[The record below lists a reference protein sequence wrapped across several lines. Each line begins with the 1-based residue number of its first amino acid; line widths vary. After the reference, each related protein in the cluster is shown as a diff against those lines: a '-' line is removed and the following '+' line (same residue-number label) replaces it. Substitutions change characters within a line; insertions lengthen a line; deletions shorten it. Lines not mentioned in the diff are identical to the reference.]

1 MLLSNSRYN
10 KLLREYD
17 YRQQKNKYELNNR
30 KEEIYKVIPE
40 MEKID
45 DELISASIKSA
56 KLSLMGD
63 DSGIKTLQ
71 ETIGLVSSRRKNLL
85 LEYGYDIHYLDPTYD
100 CIQCKDTGYIEKE
113 KCSCLKRA
121 IIDEIYAQSNL
132 KKILDKENFSTFSFD
147 YYTDDYIDPTVRL
160 SPRNNME
167 NVYNSCKEFIRDFDT
182 QVDNLILVGNPGVGK
197 TFVANCIAND
207 LLTSGHTVI
216 YLTAFQLFDLFEKLK
231 FNKDDNTTDFQAQF
245 DYILDCDLL
254 IIDDLGTE
262 LNNTFV
268 NVQLYLC
275 INERFLRDKSTIIST
290 NYNINDIKNM
300 YSERIFSRIASNYT
314 LLKIIGEDIRFKKL
328 F

>member
-1 MLLSNSRYN
+1 MLLSNSQYN
-10 KLLREYD
+10 KILREYD
-17 YRQQKNKYELNNR
+17 YRQQKNKHALNNR
-30 KEEIYKVIPE
+30 KEEIYNVIPE
-40 MEKID
+40 MKKID
-45 DELISASIKSA
+45 DELISASMKSA

-63 DSGIKTLQ
+63 DSVIQTLQ
-71 ETIGLVSSRRKNLL
+71 ETINLVSAKRKKLL
-85 LEYGYDIHYLDPTYD
+85 LEHGYDINYLDLTYD
-100 CIQCKDTGYIEKE
+100 CCQCKDTGYVDKE

-121 IIDEIYAQSNL
+121 IIDEIYEQSNL
-132 KKILDKENFSTFSFD
+132 KKILEKENFSTFSFD
-147 YYTDDYIDPTVRL
+147 YYTNDYIDPTIRL

-167 NVYNSCKEFIRDFDT
+167 NIYNRCKEFIRDFDT
-182 QVDNLILVGNPGVGK
+182 QVDNLIFVGNPGVGK
-197 TFVANCIAND
+197 TFMANCIASE
-207 LLTSGHTVI
+207 LLASGHTVI
-216 YLTAFQLFDLFEKLK
+216 YLTAFQLFDLFEKIK
-231 FNKDDNTTDFQAQF
+231 FNNGDNTKDFQAQF

-275 INERFLRDKSTIIST
+275 INERYLRNKSTIIST

-328 F
+328 

>member
-10 KLLREYD
+10 KILREYD
-17 YRQQKNKYELNNR
+17 YRQQKNKHELNNR
-30 KEEIYKVIPE
+30 KEEIYNVIPE
-40 MEKID
+40 MKEID

-71 ETIGLVSSRRKNLL
+71 DTINLVSSKRKKLL
-85 LEYGYDIHYLDPTYD
+85 FEYGYDINYLEQTYD
-100 CIQCKDTGYIEKE
+100 CPLCKDTGYIEKE
-113 KCSCLKRA
+113 KCSCFKRA

-132 KKILDKENFSTFSFD
+132 KKILSQENFSTFSLD
-147 YYTDDYIDPTVRL
+147 YYTDDYVDPTLRL
-160 SPRNNME
+160 SPRRNME
-167 NVYNSCKEFIRDFDT
+167 NVYNQCKEFIRNFDT

-197 TFVANCIAND
+197 TFMANCIANE
-207 LLTSGHTVI
+207 LLNSGHTVI

-231 FNKDDNTTDFQAQF
+231 FNNNDNTTDFQAQF

-275 INERFLRDKSTIIST
+275 INERYLREKSTIIST

-300 YSERIFSRIASNYT
+300 YSERIYSRIVSNYT
-314 LLKIIGEDIRFKKL
+314 FLKIIGEDIRFKKL